1 MFISVK
7 HFQKGKKQSA
17 GRTQQVEQCQWVERI
32 GQCFGLKSYIRTE
45 FGERK
50 YPLRNS
56 ETEAGTASETELN
69 PDYR

>member
-1 MFISVK
+1 M
-7 HFQKGKKQSA
+7 
-17 GRTQQVEQCQWVERI
+17 ERI

-56 ETEAGTASETELN
+56 ETEAGTAPETELN
-69 PDYR
+69 LTIGAVCRVSL